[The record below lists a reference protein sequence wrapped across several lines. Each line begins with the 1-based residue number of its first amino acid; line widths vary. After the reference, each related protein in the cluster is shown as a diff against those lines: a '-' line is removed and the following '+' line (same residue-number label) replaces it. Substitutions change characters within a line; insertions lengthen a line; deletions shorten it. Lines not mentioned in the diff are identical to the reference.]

1 MIQDMDMFHSI
12 KDFKW
17 KKKYF
22 YVNYKLKQLKELS
35 ILSYLFYLFIFHFL
49 FRNIYIPT

>member
-17 KKKYF
+17 KKKI